1 VAELEQRVADVPS
14 RRGLADAAINGRV
27 ARTSRMTGTGFA
39 ATQVLAA
46 AADLSANGESLKHQL
61 DEFLRE
67 VRAA

>member
-1 VAELEQRVADVPS
+1 
-14 RRGLADAAINGRV
+14 
-27 ARTSRMTGTGFA
+27 MTGTGFA
-39 ATQVLAA
+39 ATQVLTA